1 MISRPPNR
9 LVAIQTNRGEA
20 IAMLTKEISPAGMQA
35 RTARYAEIAPQG
47 PQFARS
53 LDLPL
58 SAYQKLSAE
67 ELRLLMAPPAQGGTF
82 AGTPA
87 IADDQGLTVAIV
99 KCSPGE
105 GPHLH
110 AHYDTYENFMA
121 LDGPFDII
129 WGDAGEHRVRL
140 DPYDV
145 IAIPRGVVRTFV
157 NAGTKTAHLIGFI
170 YSGESD
176 DFDDVAMTVA
186 AGDDISATYGAE
198 TRAKLEETGWTF
210 DAGVDRPTVQVAPD
224 EMTAR
229 IARRADLVPLTAS
242 YAEASGI
249 PVDAYRDVTVYSVSL
264 VMAPATQGG
273 PMSVAPA
280 IAGPGGLSVLFVE
293 SPPGNGTLLHSHYY
307 TNETF
312 FCLDGRYRITWGD
325 NGQHETEIGPWDMI
339 AFPTGVM
346 RAFEN
351 ISDGPS
357 HILTFITG
365 ESEED
370 FADIAMTPEEG
381 ERYAERHGVDVRDRI
396 EDIGFSFKAGIPE

>member
-1 MISRPPNR
+1 
-9 LVAIQTNRGEA
+9 
-20 IAMLTKEISPAGMQA
+20 MLTKDISSADMQA

-58 SAYQKLSAE
+58 AAYQKLSAE
-67 ELRLLMAPPAQGGTF
+67 ELRLLMAAPAQGGPF
-82 AGTPA
+82 ASAPA

-99 KCSPGE
+99 KCLPGQ

-110 AHYDTYENFMA
+110 AHYNTYENFMA

-140 DPYDV
+140 EPYDV
-145 IAIPRGVVRTFV
+145 IAIPRGVVRTFA
-157 NAGTKTAHLIGFI
+157 NAGNETAHLIGFI
-170 YSGESD
+170 YGGAPD
-176 DFDDVAMTVA
+176 DFDDIAMTVA
-186 AGDDISATYGAE
+186 AGDDISATYGAD
-198 TRAKLEETGWTF
+198 TRAKLEKIGWTF
-210 DAGVDRPTVQVAPD
+210 DAGVDRPTVQVTPD

-242 YAEASGI
+242 YAEAAGI

-273 PMSVAPA
+273 PMAVAPA
-280 IAGPGGLSVLFVE
+280 IDGPGGLSVLFVE

-312 FCLDGRYRITWGD
+312 FCLDGRYRVTWGN
-325 NGQHETEIGPWDMI
+325 NGEHETVIEPWDMI

-370 FADIAMTPEEG
+370 FADIAMTPEDG
-381 ERYAERHGVDVRDRI
+381 EWYAERHGADVRDRI
-396 EDIGFSFKAGIPE
+396 EEIGFSFKAGVPE